1 MPDVTRLNI
10 APVLGLGLEARESI
24 AMTEHG
30 VVEDRRF
37 FIVDESDRLIDQL
50 IAASMVQVAAWTD
63 PDATVLRLT
72 FPGGRVVEDEVRLG
86 AAFESIVRK
95 RTMHGHVVEGPWAD
109 ALSAFIGKPIRVI
122 RSDRPGGTRTKGHA
136 SLITEASLDRLGQ
149 HLGVG
154 DVDGRRFRM
163 LIELSGD
170 IPHEEDTWADKR
182 IELGETIL
190 RIGAAIPRC
199 AMTTHDPSTGEVD
212 LDTLRAIRE
221 YRGFASET
229 SNDLMFGVYGD
240 VERPGTIRLGDEVA
254 VLG

>member
-1 MPDVTRLNI
+1 M
-10 APVLGLGLEARESI
+10 S
-24 AMTEHG
+24 
-30 VVEDRRF
+30 
-37 FIVDESDRLIDQL
+37 SK
-50 IAASMVQVAAWTD
+50 
-63 PDATVLRLT
+63 
-72 FPGGRVVEDEVRLG
+72 GR
-86 AAFESIVRK
+86 
-95 RTMHGHVVEGPWAD
+95 
-109 ALSAFIGKPIRVI
+109 
-122 RSDRPGGTRTKGHA
+122 GTRNKGYA

-170 IPHEEDTWADKR
+170 IAHEEDTWADKR

-199 AMTTHDPSTGEVD
+199 AMTTHDPNTGEVD

-240 VERPGTIRLGDEVA
+240 VERPGKIRLGDEVR
-254 VLG
+254 LLD